1 MLSPR
6 FIYADTSI
14 WNRLCDEQADP
25 LALSSEVTKR
35 GALLVFG
42 FNVLYEIAKLFFTG
56 APEDAERGRKLM
68 DYVKEYL
75 ALQVPIL
82 KENWSLL
89 IEEAMHVT
97 GHKRME
103 SCFWDSDQHRLAIR
117 EIEKLCVGDI
127 TPETRHFF
135 ESRKAEARAS
145 RAVIKEQ
152 LANRPGMSAAFAN
165 ISEDALPNFI
175 RAESLSPVGQY
186 LLLSHLRREFPKNS
200 PSDLSGVAELLLRR
214 PGCRV
219 SHAMTRADIYLI
231 WRCSKRGSL
240 RGDLPDDT
248 FHAVNAAYAHVFLTT
263 EADQARIVRYA
274 VEGIAALVSSQ
285 NEAVSTRLVRELDA
299 AA

>member
-1 MLSPR
+1 MFSLR

-25 LALSSEVTKR
+25 LALSSEVTRR

-56 APEDAERGRKLM
+56 TPEDAERGRKLM

-75 ALQVPIL
+75 ALQVPVL

-117 EIEKLCVGDI
+117 EVERLCVGDI

-135 ESRKAEARAS
+135 ESRKSEARAS

-152 LANRPGMSAAFAN
+152 
-165 ISEDALPNFI
+165 
-175 RAESLSPVGQY
+175 Q
-186 LLLSHLRREFPKNS
+186 
-200 PSDLSGVAELLLRR
+200 
-214 PGCRV
+214 
-219 SHAMTRADIYLI
+219 
-231 WRCSKRGSL
+231 KRQS
-240 RGDLPDDT
+240 
-248 FHAVNAAYAHVFLTT
+248 
-263 EADQARIVRYA
+263 
-274 VEGIAALVSSQ
+274 
-285 NEAVSTRLVRELDA
+285 
-299 AA
+299 

>member
-1 MLSPR
+1 M
-6 FIYADTSI
+6 
-14 WNRLCDEQADP
+14 
-25 LALSSEVTKR
+25 LSSELTRR
-35 GALLVFG
+35 GATLVFG
-42 FNVLYEIAKLFFTG
+42 FNVLYEIAKLFFTETE
-56 APEDAERGRKLM
+56 EDVKRGRKLM

-75 ALQVPIL
+75 ALQVPIF

-103 SCFWDSDQHRLAIR
+103 SCFWDSDQHRLASR
-117 EIEKLCVGDI
+117 ELDKLRVGDI
-127 TPETRHFF
+127 APETRHFF
-135 ESRKAEARAS
+135 ESRKSEARAS

-152 LANRPGMSAAFAN
+152 LAERPGMSAAFAN

-175 RAESLSPVGQY
+175 RAESLSPVGQH

-200 PSDLSGVAELLLRR
+200 PSDLSGVAELLLRC

-248 FHAVNAAYAHVFLTT
+248 FHAVNEAYAHVFLTT
-263 EADQARIVRYA
+263 EADQARIVCYA
-274 VEGIAALVSSQ
+274 VEGITALVFSQ
-285 NEAVSTRLVRELDA
+285 NEAVSTRLMRDLDA